1 MTNSCA
7 SIDAVVEETA
17 SGGRLGP
24 DMAAHLDGCAACQ
37 ARLALARRID
47 RVLADWPVAV
57 PPPHFAAQV
66 ASRVRQD
73 AWRHEVVVD
82 WGFNIA
88 LAASLVFIVAGA
100 GSFLWLLGA
109 VADPAE
115 VSRLAAGQLESARR
129 APARPGAGRRNG
141 DGAAGHDGGRVVVGR
156 GTPPL
161 VTCAP
166 WRRRRRRNRF

>member
-115 VSRLAAGQLESARR
+115 VSRLAAGQLESL
-129 APARPGAGRRNG
+129 
-141 DGAAGHDGGRVVVGR
+141 VGR
-156 GTPPL
+156 LRGQ
-161 VTCAP
+161 AP
-166 WRRRRRRNRF
+166 VVITATVLLATTVVAVWWAGERQRW